1 MVEQCVSTYVY
12 SSSFSFL
19 WCVRRDSLFFQSI
32 LQLTYVWCIPI
43 QFDAQQSIF
52 VCKIAVLLSDIA
64 SYQQA
69 LDKMLLSKIIASY
82 DYLWI
87 KQFDRLPH
95 PFYLQSGLAQC
106 LTLYICCPLASI
118 LSFVSGCYV
127 LTNSSVDE
135 KNVLT
140 HVCTSPCCN
149 LLEVNRKLHFIVFKQ
164 YCVSRLLPGN
174 LLLLYMYVWKFIS
187 PLPFYPIISN
197 ISSCH

>member
-1 MVEQCVSTYVY
+1 
-12 SSSFSFL
+12 
-19 WCVRRDSLFFQSI
+19 
-32 LQLTYVWCIPI
+32 
-43 QFDAQQSIF
+43 
-52 VCKIAVLLSDIA
+52 
-64 SYQQA
+64 
-69 LDKMLLSKIIASY
+69 MLLSKIIASY

-149 LLEVNRKLHFIVFKQ
+149 LLEVNRKLHFIVFESVL
-164 YCVSRLLPGN
+164 CFSPASRKSLIVI
-174 LLLLYMYVWKFIS
+174 YVCMYEKLFRLCLFIH
-187 PLPFYPIISN
+187 FIQ
-197 ISSCH
+197 